1 MARSIL
7 VTAGASGIG
16 LEFVRAFAALGDKVF
31 VCDINQQ
38 ALDDVA
44 KEIPGVITK
53 VCDVSKRKDIEQ
65 MVAYGAK
72 EMGDYDVLINNAG
85 IAGPTAPVDEI
96 NPDDWEKVMQVDL
109 NGTFNVSRL
118 VIPYLK
124 KSTAGVIINMSS
136 VAGRFGYENR
146 SPYSTAKWG
155 IIGFTKTLSI
165 ELGKYGIRANA
176 ILPGA
181 VDGPRIQKVLQGRA
195 DVNGT
200 TLDQEKKNAMS
211 IQSIKQFVDPKDIAA
226 LAVFLASDSAKMI
239 SGQMFPIDGD
249 MQKAS

>member
-1 MARSIL
+1 MARRIL

-16 LEFVRAFAALGDKVF
+16 LEFVRAFAALGDRVF

-38 ALDDVA
+38 ALDNVA

-53 VCDVSKRKDIEQ
+53 FCDVSKREDIEQ

-72 EMGDYDVLINNAG
+72 QMGGYDVLINNAG

-124 KSTAGVIINMSS
+124 KSPAGVIINMSS

-181 VDGPRIQKVLQGRA
+181 VNGPRIQKVLQGRA
-195 DVNGT
+195 DINGT
-200 TLDQEKKNAMS
+200 TLEQEKKNAMS
-211 IQSIKQFVDPKDIAA
+211 VQSIKQFVDPKDIAA

>member
-1 MARSIL
+1 MARRIL

-16 LEFVRAFAALGDKVF
+16 LEFVRTLAALGDKVF

-53 VCDVSKRKDIEQ
+53 VCDVSKREDIEQ

-72 EMGDYDVLINNAG
+72 EMGGYDVLINNAG
-85 IAGPTAPVDEI
+85 IAGPTAPVDEV

-211 IQSIKQFVDPKDIAA
+211 VQSIKQFVDPKDIAA